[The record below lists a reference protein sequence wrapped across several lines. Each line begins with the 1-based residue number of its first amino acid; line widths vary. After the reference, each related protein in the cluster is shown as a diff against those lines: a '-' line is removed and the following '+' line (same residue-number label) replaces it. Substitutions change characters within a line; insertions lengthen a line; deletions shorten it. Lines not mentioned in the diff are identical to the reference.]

1 MTWGSFGV
9 VHIASL
15 ILGAGLLV
23 GLYFLLKR
31 LSQKSQTVV
40 LGILSFAGIAAII
53 YNLVVWDSPI
63 EYLPFH
69 LCSLNAMVLP
79 IAVWTRN
86 KHLNNLLIFWGLG
99 ALLALVVNTAQANFE
114 IFSLTFLFYFFPHL
128 LEIGIPVLM
137 FKLKLVEKDMK
148 CIVSTVSIT
157 YVTYTVIHFINLALN
172 RYCIENE
179 ILDWAGNVIQVNY
192 MYSIK
197 PENPLLQLFYNIVPH
212 PYWYMLLCLP
222 IIVIY
227 LALVYRKQIIAS
239 IQARKAK

>member
-1 MTWGSFGV
+1 LTWGSFGI

-15 ILGAGLLV
+15 VLGAGLIV

-31 LSQKSQTVV
+31 FSQKVQTIV
-40 LGILSFAGIAAII
+40 LGVLSFAGIAAII
-53 YNLVVWDSPI
+53 FNLIVWDSPI

-79 IAVWTRN
+79 VAVWTRN
-86 KHLNNLLIFWGLG
+86 KPLNNLLIFWGLG
-99 ALLALVVNTAQANFE
+99 ALLALVVNTAQADFE
-114 IFSLTFLFYFFPHL
+114 IFSLTFAFYFFPHL
-128 LEIGIPVLM
+128 LEIGIPMLM

-148 CIVSTVSIT
+148 CIISTVSIT
-157 YVTYTVIHFINLALN
+157 YAVYTVIHFINLALN

-179 ILDWAGNVIQVNY
+179 ILDWAGNVVQVNY

-212 PYWYMLLCLP
+212 SYWYMLLCLP

-227 LALVYRKQIIAS
+227 LALVYRRQIVAS
-239 IQARKAK
+239 IKARKAK